1 LAGLDVADGA
11 VDEAHARPAAGAAV
25 LAVAGPVRAAV
36 LVAFHEGVH
45 RVAVGGDARTGD
57 HAVLVL
63 GAHRVV
69 HGPGAAPGGGLEGGG
84 GVVHAERDGAD
95 SDPVGSHTHGECGHC
110 EPAA

>member
-36 LVAFHEGVH
+36 LVGFHEGVH
-45 RVAVGGDARTGD
+45 RVTVGGDARPGD

-63 GAHRVV
+63 GARRFV

-84 GVVHAERDGAD
+84 GVVDALRVGAL
-95 SDPVGSHTHGECGHC
+95 SVAVVAHVLGGLGQGRMV
-110 EPAA
+110 